1 MKLKRTVPLETVI
14 TAVSLRGNWIKL
26 LQVRSGEE
34 GKLSL
39 LGMKARRVEGSSEP
53 SVAEGLKELIQSLP
67 APPGEVVGLLPS
79 GEILT
84 RYLRLPSTEPAEL
97 KAMAYYQL
105 EGQLPFSVQEC
116 VTSVRVLEVGLESSR
131 VLAAVVQRS
140 VVERLIRVCSGAGLS
155 LSRIIASSEGLGNWH
170 RLCRPGGQGPAQGV
184 WLVVEVGPEGIEAG
198 VLVREQLIYMR
209 QLSTLPAD
217 LNELAAQ
224 LTETIRAY
232 QREQA
237 GPPVEQVSLS
247 GRLEAYGP
255 EALDRLSQELNLP
268 VLGIDPLESSP
279 LRESLSV
286 TVQELEP
293 EVSFSDLL
301 GTACSPRMLQMDL
314 LPWENQLQ
322 RAQERV
328 NREVRKSAVAV
339 GLAAALFFA
348 WIGAKVGATVW
359 LLQQTQHRVETLEP
373 QVVRVRKMMDSIHAG
388 YFSRHEYALRA
399 RRLSEATSHLAS
411 GMALQFLDM
420 DAEGILTLRGISPD
434 LDGVMAYATGLRH
447 DPLWKEIGLRSVK
460 QGPEGGRVEFE
471 LVLRP
476 AGAGT
481 QER

>member
-1 MKLKRTVPLETVI
+1 MRFKRTVPLEAVI
-14 TAVSLRGNWIKL
+14 TVVSLRGNWIKL
-26 LQVRSGEE
+26 LQVRSAGE
-34 GKLSL
+34 GKRSL

-53 SVAEGLKELIQSLP
+53 SVAEGLREMIRSLP

-155 LSRIIASSEGLGNWH
+155 LSRITASSGGIGNWH
-170 RLCRPGGQGPAQGV
+170 RLCRPGGQGSAQGV

-198 VLVREQLIYMR
+198 VLVRDQLIYMR
-209 QLSTLPAD
+209 QLSYLPAD
-217 LNELAAQ
+217 LDGLAAQ
-224 LTETIRAY
+224 LKETIRAY

-255 EALDRLSQELNLP
+255 ETLDRLSQELNLP
-268 VLGIDPLESSP
+268 VLRIDPLESSP

-301 GTACSPRMLQMDL
+301 GTACSPRMLQLDL
-314 LPWENQLQ
+314 LPWETQLQ
-322 RAQERV
+322 RAQERL
-328 NREVRKSAVAV
+328 NREARKSAVVV

-359 LLQQTQHRVETLEP
+359 LLRQTQHEVETLEP
-373 QVVRVRKMMDSIHAG
+373 QVVRVRKMMNSIHAG
-388 YFSRHEYALRA
+388 ASSRHEYALRA
-399 RRLSEATSHLAS
+399 RRLSEATGRLAP
-411 GMALQFLDM
+411 GMTLQFLGL
-420 DAEGILTLRGISPD
+420 DAEGILTLRGASPD
-434 LDGVMAYATGLRH
+434 LDGVMAYAAGLRH
-447 DPLWKEIGLRSVK
+447 DSLWKGIGLRSVK
-460 QGPEGGRVEFE
+460 RGQESRGVEFE

-476 AGAGT
+476 T
-481 QER
+481 ETEER